1 MVDIHCH
8 ILPGLDDGAAD
19 MDEALV
25 MARVAAQSGSRTII
39 ATPHAGHA
47 EAKASPE
54 AIRAAVKSLQ
64 QQVDAAG
71 IDLKLLPGMELLC
84 GSRLERILHNGAY
97 LTLAGSRYLLVEF
110 YFDETLPAIR
120 GMLHSI
126 VEHGLTPVIAHP
138 ERYEAV
144 QRDPWVAAAWM
155 EQGYGIQ
162 INAGS
167 LLGYLGSDA
176 KRTGKWLV
184 RNGLAQLFGIIWRT
198 GFLLPALKRCFST
211 IRSGFYRICPCRD
224 TDKRGSFYEK
234 TAKCHHR
241 GLHIDDTALLWRY
254 APRPVLCG

>member
-54 AIRAAVKSLQ
+54 AIRAAVQRLQ

-71 IDLKLLPGMELLC
+71 IDLKILPGMELLC
-84 GSRLERILHNGAY
+84 SSRLESILHNGAY

-120 GMLHSI
+120 DMLHRI
-126 VEHGLTPVIAHP
+126 VDHGLTPVIAHP

-184 RNGLAQLFGIIWRT
+184 RNGLAHLAASDGHNLETRPPRLQ
-198 GFLLPALKRCFST
+198 AV
-211 IRSGFYRICPCRD
+211 RD
-224 TDKRGSFYEK
+224 YLEDRVSVACAE
-234 TAKCHHR
+234 
-241 GLHIDDTALLWRY
+241 ALLFDNPQRILQDLPLPRY
-254 APRPVLCG
+254 R

>member
-184 RNGLAQLFGIIWRT
+184 RNGLAHLAASDGHNLETRPPRLQ
-198 GFLLPALKRCFST
+198 AV
-211 IRSGFYRICPCRD
+211 RD
-224 TDKRGSFYEK
+224 YLEDRVSVACAE
-234 TAKCHHR
+234 
-241 GLHIDDTALLWRY
+241 ALLFDNPQRILQDLPLPRY
-254 APRPVLCG
+254 R

>member
-19 MDEALV
+19 MDESLV

-71 IDLKLLPGMELLC
+71 IDLKILPGMELLC
-84 GSRLERILHNGAY
+84 GSRLERILQNGAY

-184 RNGLAQLFGIIWRT
+184 RNGLAHLAASDGHNLETRPPRLQ
-198 GFLLPALKRCFST
+198 AV
-211 IRSGFYRICPCRD
+211 RD
-224 TDKRGSFYEK
+224 YLEDRVSVACAE
-234 TAKCHHR
+234 
-241 GLHIDDTALLWRY
+241 ALLFDNPQRILQDLPLPRY
-254 APRPVLCG
+254 R